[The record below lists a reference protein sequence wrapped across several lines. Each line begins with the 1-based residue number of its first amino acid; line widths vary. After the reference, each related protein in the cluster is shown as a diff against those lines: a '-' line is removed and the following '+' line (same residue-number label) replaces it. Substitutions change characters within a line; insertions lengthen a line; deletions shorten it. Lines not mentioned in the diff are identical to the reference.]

1 MGKKLDLLLINPGN
15 WEAIYGQVGELSCI
29 APPIGLGLIAAFVRE
44 RGFSVEILDAQA
56 ENISPE
62 EAANIVAEKNPLLS
76 GITAFTPKMTAASET
91 LSFIKMKA
99 PHVKTVIGGH
109 HPAALPEKTLK
120 EESVDF
126 VCNSEGFFPIAELLN
141 ALKDDMQASDF
152 EINGLCYKKGDEI
165 INNPP
170 PPLIANLDELPFV
183 AWDLLPMDKYRAHNW
198 HCFGEKGRTPYAVVF
213 SSLGCPFNCSYC
225 SVNAVYGGS
234 GFRTR
239 SPEHFVAEID
249 VLVNKYNVRH
259 MEIVDDTFT
268 VNKKRVHDICDLIIE
283 KGYDLNLW
291 AYARTDT
298 VDLELLK
305 KMKKAGINWVAYGFE
320 SGSEIVRKGVRKGQ
334 RHIRDA
340 EDMTYEAELNI
351 ISNFIF
357 GLPDDNNDTMKETL
371 ELAKEINGE
380 YANFY
385 CAMAYPGS
393 QLYKEAV
400 QKGWQLPEVWHGY
413 SHYAYETLPLP
424 TKYLSGEEVLKIRD
438 RAFNEYFSNPKYLEK
453 MRSKFGPETEK
464 SIVDM
469 LNKKLKRKYA

>member
-1 MGKKLDLLLINPGN
+1 
-15 WEAIYGQVGELSCI
+15 
-29 APPIGLGLIAAFVRE
+29 
-44 RGFSVEILDAQA
+44 
-56 ENISPE
+56 
-62 EAANIVAEKNPLLS
+62 
-76 GITAFTPKMTAASET
+76 
-91 LSFIKMKA
+91 
-99 PHVKTVIGGH
+99 
-109 HPAALPEKTLK
+109 
-120 EESVDF
+120 
-126 VCNSEGFFPIAELLN
+126 
-141 ALKDDMQASDF
+141 
-152 EINGLCYKKGDEI
+152 
-165 INNPP
+165 
-170 PPLIANLDELPFV
+170 
-183 AWDLLPMDKYRAHNW
+183 
-198 HCFGEKGRTPYAVVF
+198 
-213 SSLGCPFNCSYC
+213 
-225 SVNAVYGGS
+225 
-234 GFRTR
+234 
-239 SPEHFVAEID
+239 
-249 VLVNKYNVRH
+249 

-340 EDMTYEAELNI
+340 VDMTYEAELNI

-424 TKYLSGEEVLKIRD
+424 TKYLSGEEVLKFRD